1 MLTELKAAAEEV
13 GFSIII
19 ATSDRNINDQLNRI
33 VRSEDLPLA
42 LCSWDLNVNIEFDN
56 NGLMN
61 NPTTD
66 VTLLLIDKAETLEKA
81 DLEAK
86 AEEMGDL
93 FIKFIKNA
101 KNYMTTNTNV
111 KENPISGISFT
122 YVPSYGSGKHSGVLA
137 KFRMQLNTPSE
148 C

>member
-1 MLTELKAAAEEV
+1 MLRELKAAAEEV

-33 VRSEDLPLA
+33 VREADLPLA
-42 LCSWDLNVNIEFDN
+42 LVSWDLDINVSFDN

-61 NPTTD
+61 NPTTS
-66 VTLLLIDKAETLEKA
+66 VTLLLIDKAESLEKIE
-81 DLEAK
+81 LEEK

-93 FIKFIKNA
+93 FIRFIKNA

-111 KENPISGISFT
+111 KEQPITDISFT

-137 KFRMQLNTPSE
+137 KFTMQLPIPSE

>member
-1 MLTELKAAAEEV
+1 MLKELKAAAEEV

-19 ATSDRNINDQLNRI
+19 ATSDRNIKDQLNTI
-33 VRSEDLPLA
+33 VRTCELPLA
-42 LCSWDLNVNIEFDN
+42 LVSWDLDVNIRFDD

-61 NPTTD
+61 NPTTS
-66 VTLLLIDKAETLEKA
+66 VTLLLIDKAESLEKIE
-81 DLEAK
+81 LEEK
-86 AEEMGDL
+86 AEEMGEL
-93 FIKFIKNA
+93 FIRFIKNA

-111 KENPISGISFT
+111 KEQPITDISFT

-137 KFRMQLNTPSE
+137 KFTMQLNTPSE